1 MLSAG
6 RAELAA
12 PLLVALV
19 VATGICER
27 IWPER
32 RPVLARGHVQDACF
46 LALHAVVV
54 IPLMT
59 LLSVG
64 AAALIGGHAGWIEL
78 RPAERWPGWLLMPLT
93 VVAMDGANWL
103 AHYADHR
110 LGPLWRFHAL
120 HHSQEELSVLT
131 SFRVIDHTT
140 GFVLATVPVV
150 ALMPTRPIAPVL
162 ITIYV
167 RTGTLQHANLRWT
180 LGPVGRV
187 LVSPAYHR
195 LHHAPDTRRVN
206 LGVVLTIWDV
216 LARLCRFP
224 PPAAMPWGVPA
235 WTAGPSPVEQ
245 DQRAHPVTQRRPHP
259 GQLWASGH
267 SGSTSIWARRSVTTP
282 PLRIGTL
289 RVTRSMAWMPLVPS
303 YRRDPAV
310 PQILGHAGLL
320 DVAHAAVDLQADR
333 GQLDAEVGAPR
344 FGYGR
349 QQLGQFSPSLP
360 LRLVMVVPGQVNR
373 RRVGVEQ
380 GAHGL
385 DVGLHG
391 QQHAPHISILDDGRR
406 LARAGADDPALP
418 TLLGI
423 TQGVLVGA
431 LGNGQALD
439 PRRGAAPCS
448 SW

>member
-1 MLSAG
+1 MSASQIPVRARAAGDRLPLSTAHQDRAAVQGQAGVRLGWWRRLCLSSLVLAGITAWVLWVAVAGLLRQGGLGTVLSAG

-27 IWPER
+27 IWPAER
-32 RPVLARGHVQDACF
+32 RLVLARGHVQDACF

-78 RPAERWPGWLLMPLT
+78 RPAEHWPGWLLMPLT

-131 SFRVIDHTT
+131 SFRAHPLMHTT

-167 RTGTLQHANLRWT
+167 CIGTLQHANLRWT

-195 LHHAPDTRRVN
+195 LHHAPDTQRVN

-216 LARLCRFP
+216 LAGRARFP
-224 PPAAMPWGVPA
+224 SRSDAVGRTGLDGRPV
-235 WTAGPSPVEQ
+235 PVEQ
-245 DQRAHPVTQRRPHP
+245 GD
-259 GQLWASGH
+259 S
-267 SGSTSIWARRSVTTP
+267 
-282 PLRIGTL
+282 
-289 RVTRSMAWMPLVPS
+289 
-303 YRRDPAV
+303 
-310 PQILGHAGLL
+310 AGLVL
-320 DVAHAAVDLQADR
+320 L
-333 GQLDAEVGAPR
+333 
-344 FGYGR
+344 
-349 QQLGQFSPSLP
+349 
-360 LRLVMVVPGQVNR
+360 
-373 RRVGVEQ
+373 
-380 GAHGL
+380 
-385 DVGLHG
+385 
-391 QQHAPHISILDDGRR
+391 
-406 LARAGADDPALP
+406 
-418 TLLGI
+418 LLGEQLI
-423 TQGVLVGA
+423 EPF
-431 LGNGQALD
+431 QA
-439 PRRGAAPCS
+439 RS
-448 SW
+448 